1 MAGGARL
8 VDLHQDG
15 VGVAVERDRPDL
27 LGVPGGVALDPVL
40 LAAAG
45 PVGAAA
51 RGEGAVQRLVVHPAE
66 HEDLA
71 RVVLL
76 GDGREE
82 SVGAAL
88 DAGGDGRVETAGG
101 RGAGRAG
108 HAPIVPRRARLPGRA
123 STGRTAGGGRTL
135 AGMSTH
141 AKRERLL
148 LADLLE
154 AAGPE
159 AQTLCNGWKTR
170 DLAAHVVVR
179 ERRADAAGGIL
190 LGVLKNRLER
200 VQAEFAAKPYEELIQ
215 LIRTGPPRMSPFG
228 LKQLDEA
235 ANTVE
240 FYIHAEDVRRAQ
252 PDWSQRD
259 LDPVFADV
267 LWSRTEKTARM
278 MGRRSPVGLVL
289 RRPDGQT
296 AVAHKGAPVVT
307 VTGEPGELLL
317 FAAGRQD
324 AARVELDGDKD
335 ALARLHTAEL
345 GL

>member
-1 MAGGARL
+1 
-8 VDLHQDG
+8 
-15 VGVAVERDRPDL
+15 
-27 LGVPGGVALDPVL
+27 
-40 LAAAG
+40 
-45 PVGAAA
+45 
-51 RGEGAVQRLVVHPAE
+51 
-66 HEDLA
+66 
-71 RVVLL
+71 
-76 GDGREE
+76 
-82 SVGAAL
+82 
-88 DAGGDGRVETAGG
+88 
-101 RGAGRAG
+101 
-108 HAPIVPRRARLPGRA
+108 
-123 STGRTAGGGRTL
+123 
-135 AGMSTH
+135 MSTH

-296 AVAHKGAPVVT
+296 AVAH
-307 VTGEPGELLL
+307 
-317 FAAGRQD
+317 R
-324 AARVELDGDKD
+324 
-335 ALARLHTAEL
+335 
-345 GL
+345 GLPW

>member
-1 MAGGARL
+1 
-8 VDLHQDG
+8 
-15 VGVAVERDRPDL
+15 
-27 LGVPGGVALDPVL
+27 
-40 LAAAG
+40 
-45 PVGAAA
+45 
-51 RGEGAVQRLVVHPAE
+51 
-66 HEDLA
+66 
-71 RVVLL
+71 
-76 GDGREE
+76 
-82 SVGAAL
+82 
-88 DAGGDGRVETAGG
+88 
-101 RGAGRAG
+101 
-108 HAPIVPRRARLPGRA
+108 
-123 STGRTAGGGRTL
+123 
-135 AGMSTH
+135 MSTH

-159 AQTLCNGWKTR
+159 ALTLCDGWKTR

-190 LGVLKNRLER
+190 LGPLKNRLER

-267 LWSRTEKTARM
+267 LWSRTERTARM
-278 MGRRSPVGLVL
+278 LGRRSPVGLVL

-296 AVAHKGAPVVT
+296 AVAHKGTPVVT

-317 FAAGRQD
+317 FAAGRQE
-324 AARVELDGDKD
+324 AARVELEGDKD